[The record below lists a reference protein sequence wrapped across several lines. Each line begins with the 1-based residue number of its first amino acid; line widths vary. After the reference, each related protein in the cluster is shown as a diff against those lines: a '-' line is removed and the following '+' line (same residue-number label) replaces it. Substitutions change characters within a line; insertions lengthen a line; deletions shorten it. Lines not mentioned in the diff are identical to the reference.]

1 MAARLAQLSLF
12 AVALIIGILLVGQ
25 LRSQARP
32 IELSSLSAQ
41 ELSTLI
47 ETLSARNVELSDGL
61 ANLREQIRDYER
73 AELQGQSVL
82 ELTQENVDGLA
93 TFAGLRGV
101 EGQGIAIEIDGSF
114 DPTAVNDLI
123 YELRNAGAEAIAV
136 DDVRITA
143 RSVAVLGTGRDRDRR
158 CCPRSLVHDQR
169 HRLAARPALRDRA
182 ARWHP
187 DPAPAVDRCRLHRR
201 GAQQPDRPRHAT
213 RSDPAGRPVGRV
225 ACSAIHPA
233 ASDTP

>member
-47 ETLSARNVELSDGL
+47 ETLSARDVELSDGL
-61 ANLREQIRDYER
+61 ANLREQIREYER
-73 AELQGQSVL
+73 AELLGQSAR
-82 ELTQENVDGLA
+82 ELTEEDLDRLA
-93 TFAGLRGV
+93 AFGGVRAV
-101 EGQGIAIEIDGSF
+101 EGQGIVIQIDGSF
-114 DPTAVNDLI
+114 DPAAVNDLI

-143 RSVAVLGTGRDRDRR
+143 SSVAVLGTGAIEIDGVALGQSFAISAIGSPTGLHAAIERPGGILTLLQQSIDAVFVVEERTNLTVPDTERDLT
-158 CCPRSLVHDQR
+158 PQV
-169 HRLAARPALRDRA
+169 ARP
-182 ARWHP
+182 
-187 DPAPAVDRCRLHRR
+187 VE
-201 GAQQPDRPRHAT
+201 
-213 RSDPAGRPVGRV
+213 
-225 ACSAIHPA
+225 
-233 ASDTP
+233 

>member
-82 ELTQENVDGLA
+82 ELTEENVDGLA

-101 EGQGIAIEIDGSF
+101 EGQGIVIEIDGSF

-143 RSVAVLGTGRDRDRR
+143 RSVAVLGTGAIEIDG
-158 CCPRSLVHDQR
+158 V
-169 HRLAARPALRDRA
+169 AL
-182 ARWHP
+182 
-187 DPAPAVDRCRLHRR
+187 
-201 GAQQPDRPRHAT
+201 GHAIT
-213 RSDPAGRPVGRV
+213 I
-225 ACSAIHPA
+225 SAIGSPPGLRSAIERPGGILTLLQQSIDAVFTVDERTHLVVPGTRRVL
-233 ASDTP
+233 TPQVARSVE